1 MSPGPLE
8 VGNKAE
14 KRAALMK
21 AGGSGLRS
29 RVDDVCGSVGFDLS
43 FYFTIRICLIAVLVS
58 NYLLIFSNI
67 NRSQFFTII
76 W

>member
-21 AGGSGLRS
+21 AGGSGLGS
-29 RVDDVCGSVGFDLS
+29 RVDAVCGSVGFDLS
-43 FYFTIRICLIAVLVS
+43 FFCCYSLCVALLDLSCLFGC
-58 NYLLIFSNI
+58 YLKVM
-67 NRSQFFTII
+67 
-76 W
+76 